1 MQALVQSDTGL
12 IEGTGINLVTND
24 PDKHVVELTPE
35 QIAALPMPGSG
46 AAYLGDDGTITIVE
60 VPLPPPPVTY
70 FDDVP
75 VASQIRTTDATP
87 TSAYVLTLDALTGY
101 LGIVTLVGVDAGTG
115 ALLALE
121 ASFSVKRLNAGAVAV
136 GTPVVIARHQDAGAN
151 AWRLDASVQ
160 GNDAVLTVTGVA
172 GHTIDWNIVGTMRRF
187 APEGLV

>member
-1 MQALVQSDTGL
+1 MQAEVLTETGQIVGYGTGL
-12 IEGTGINLVTND
+12 ASPDPETIHIIEVLESEV
-24 PDKHVVELTPE
+24 PKLLEF
-35 QIAALPMPGSG
+35 G
-46 AAYLGDDGTITIVE
+46 AKYVDDQGTITVTALDPI
-60 VPLPPPPVTY
+60 PYPTTY

-75 VASQIRTTDATP
+75 VANQVRTTDATP
-87 TSAYVLTLDALTGY
+87 TNAYVLTLDARTGY

-121 ASFSVKRLNAGAVAV
+121 ASFAVKRLNAGAVAV
-136 GTPVVIARHQDAGAN
+136 GTPVVIARHQDAGAST
-151 AWRLDASVQ
+151 WRLDASVQ